1 MTAYNVI
8 REDLDGTGAA
18 DGVSVSVRT
27 FYGEDDARRYVAE
40 KWGLVARPAYA
51 KPLDGPVDAKWASID
66 GILLTGGLASGA
78 RSWSVGGG
86 KGKVSSKWT
95 ISPCDVTTYGGMVVP
110 FDRWS
115 GDFLLGIWP
124 HAIRTVVEECR
135 FPDTSDLTKLAVRFS
150 RRYRGSY
157 VQIADAAVLALR
169 YGGNKSDGARFDLD
183 RNLVVYGVKEEEV
196 KEETDAR
203 EETVDSDEE
212 RIMSEMERR
221 AGRTDRP
228 RAMTEGCHVQGD

>member
-8 REDLDGTGAA
+8 REERDGTGAA

-40 KWGLVARPAYA
+40 KWGRVAKPAYA
-51 KPLDGPVDAKWASID
+51 KPLDGPVDAKWADID
-66 GILLTGGLASGA
+66 FILLTDGVIHGGF
-78 RSWSVGGG
+78 RKWVVGGSAG
-86 KGKVSSKWT
+86 RIVSKWT

-110 FDRWS
+110 FDQWS
-115 GDFLLGIWP
+115 RDFLLGIWP

-135 FPDTSDLTKLAVRFS
+135 FPDTSDLTRLAVRFS

-183 RNLVVYGVKEEEV
+183 RNLVVYGVKEEG
-196 KEETDAR
+196 ETDAR
-203 EETVDSDEE
+203 EESVDSDEE
-212 RIMSEMERR
+212 RIMSETERR
-221 AGRTDRP
+221 TGRMDRP
-228 RAMTEGCHVQGD
+228 RAMTEGGDVQGD